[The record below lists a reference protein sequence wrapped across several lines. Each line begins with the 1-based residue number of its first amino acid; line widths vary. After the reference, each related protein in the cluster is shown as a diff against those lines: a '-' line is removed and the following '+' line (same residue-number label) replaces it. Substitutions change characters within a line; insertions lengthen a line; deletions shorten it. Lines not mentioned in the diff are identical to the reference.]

1 MARIGRMTQEENDR
15 INRDIKVLMAK
26 GASVDIIAET
36 VDLEPDTVRKR
47 ITKIRKEWAEEGLTG
62 TETREELIARA
73 NNIALLASAG
83 YSRFKER
90 SASGEA
96 TFLKLQLEVIDR
108 IAKLAGAYAP
118 EKTEITGRAGGPIE
132 IVASD
137 HPIDKMSAT
146 DLAQRMRNWAE
157 ALEEE
162 TDGQQNV
169 QAVAEGTSENV

>member
-15 INRDIKVLMAK
+15 VNRDIKTLMAR
-26 GASVDIIAET
+26 GAGIDVIAET
-36 VDLEPDTVRKR
+36 VDLKPDTVRKR
-47 ITKIRKEWAEEGLTG
+47 ITKIRREWAEEGLTG
-62 TETREELIARA
+62 AETKEELIARA

-118 EKTEITGRAGGPIE
+118 EQKEITGRNGGPIE
-132 IVASD
+132 FVEVD
-137 HPIDKMSAT
+137 HAIDKMSPV

-162 TDGQQNV
+162 TDGQPEV
-169 QAVAEGTSENV
+169 SAVVEGTSENV